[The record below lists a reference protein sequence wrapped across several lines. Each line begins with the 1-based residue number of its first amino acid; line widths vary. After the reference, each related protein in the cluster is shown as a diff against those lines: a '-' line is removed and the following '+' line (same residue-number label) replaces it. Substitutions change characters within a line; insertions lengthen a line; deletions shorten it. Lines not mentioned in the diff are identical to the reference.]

1 MKPYFLYSYTIER
14 ESPGELEAAISVFG
28 EDSCGVNVCSIPPNS
43 LVIPRFRAI
52 PFGRELEAEVLSQE
66 SKLVN
71 SYLQHCS
78 IANIF
83 AWAPLLQDLTPACY
97 KLEDYRSFP
106 EGAYFLKGETN
117 SLKNSWFT
125 SSFAASKSDILK
137 IASRIQ
143 EDLWTSQQE
152 VVIRPFQNYRQL
164 GVMVDGRPLFHERRA
179 FFYEGELLSEAWY
192 WSSCRDLVEGDPTLD
207 KNKYWSTVGEAIS
220 RVKHLA
226 PFLVIDFAE

>member
-1 MKPYFLYSYTIER
+1 M
-14 ESPGELEAAISVFG
+14 
-28 EDSCGVNVCSIPPNS
+28 
-43 LVIPRFRAI
+43 
-52 PFGRELEAEVLSQE
+52 
-66 SKLVN
+66 
-71 SYLQHCS
+71 
-78 IANIF
+78 
-83 AWAPLLQDLTPACY
+83 
-97 KLEDYRSFP
+97 
-106 EGAYFLKGETN
+106 KGETN

-226 PFLVIDFAE
+226 PFLVIDFAEYPDGSWGVVELNSGPMTGLSDNSPLELWSNFYKIASASS